1 MRRRNSGMS
10 TAVGGIEAGANDLH
24 RPVPRRSC
32 MHCYTQEE
40 GEAARLQ
47 ATLLPHT
54 VPGSAHVRVAHIA
67 VRKRG
72 RDLQAKRLGMHVQIE
87 RNPPS
92 PGGVLSIKVHVW
104 VLSRVV

>member
-1 MRRRNSGMS
+1 MS
-10 TAVGGIEAGANDLH
+10 TAVGGTEAGANDLLI
-24 RPVPRRSC
+24 PVPRRSC

-54 VPGSAHVRVAHIA
+54 VPGTAHVRVAHIA

-72 RDLQAKRLGMHVQIE
+72 RDLQAKRLGMCV
-87 RNPPS
+87 
-92 PGGVLSIKVHVW
+92 
-104 VLSRVV
+104 